1 MEIAYMV
8 QEEVA
13 AIMEGVAQHLQAEEV
28 VLVTAVLNVVP

>member
-1 MEIAYMV
+1 MIYLE